1 MSFRSH
7 SKGQL
12 ARYVDKVEHFR
23 MTKGNLGLRLRQKLM
38 QDNILSIDGQMY
50 ILNPDK
56 LGAVV
61 GITFQ
66 DLKLKRYSTAVNIYL
81 AELLED

>member
-12 ARYVDKVEHFR
+12 ARYVGKVEHFR
-23 MTKGNLGLRLRQKLM
+23 MTKGDLGLRLRQKLM
-38 QDNILSIDGQMY
+38 EDKVLSISAQMY
-50 ILNPDK
+50 ILDPDA

-61 GITFQ
+61 GISFQ
-66 DLKLKRYSTAVNIYL
+66 DLKLKRYSVAVNSYL
-81 AELLED
+81 ADLL